1 VQFSCDSCKTQLQ
14 IADEKVR
21 GKRLVVRC
29 RRCGAKITIAD
40 PALAGKLTKP
50 APAKPAAVP
59 ASPAPVAASRAAASQ
74 PAAAPTATPGAAAK
88 PADGWAPKTSP
99 APAAPAA
106 TPSKQGS
113 SQQAPAQ
120 QPASQRASS
129 QQPKRTTDTE
139 NTLAMDSAMLER
151 ALLASKEEDPELGS
165 TRPPAPDVAEPADP
179 PLWFAMLQG
188 KQVGPLAR
196 SDVEA
201 RVFAGEVGP
210 RTYLWKEGMDAW
222 QRAKEVPELSS
233 LFPAPP
239 EEAKPVPAVPAPAP
253 DEPAD
258 RSEERVEGGVP
269 DELFTPGATH
279 SNSDLASWANTD
291 LGRQT
296 NPAAEP
302 GLQLAQQPPQ
312 RARASTP
319 MFESAAPTR
328 SRGGFGI
335 VIFAI
340 LAAVAVGGWIFFGQ
354 EQRRHALA
362 AVPEAT
368 ADAATA
374 EAAPSPSDA
383 AVAEAAPVPEK
394 PAPKATGLT
403 ADQVRKKLDDNKPAL
418 QTCVDDAL
426 KRDPK
431 LRAGKIH
438 VVATIAPSG
447 QVTGVKIDKRSIDE
461 APLGAC
467 LKRTTR
473 KIAFP
478 SFEGDPFDVD
488 IPIVVT
494 AGE

>member
-50 APAKPAAVP
+50 SQPRPSKPAVP
-59 ASPAPVAASRAAASQ
+59 ASQDEAS
-74 PAAAPTATPGAAAK
+74 
-88 PADGWAPKTSP
+88 GWSPKTV
-99 APAAPAA
+99 AEPAAPASA
-106 TPSKQGS
+106 
-113 SQQAPAQ
+113 AP
-120 QPASQRASS
+120 PR
-129 QQPKRTTDTE
+129 RTTDSE
-139 NTLAMDSAMLER
+139 NTLAIDSAMLER
-151 ALLASKEEDPELGS
+151 ALLASKEEDPELQS
-165 TRPPAPDVAEPADP
+165 TRAPAPDVATPADP

-188 KQVGPLAR
+188 KQEGPLSR
-196 SDVEA
+196 GDIED
-201 RVFAGEVGP
+201 RVANGEVGP

-233 LFPAPP
+233 LFPPPP
-239 EEAKPVPAVPAPAP
+239 EEPPLPPQAAAPEEEPARETAESAFTPAPA
-253 DEPAD
+253 DAN
-258 RSEERVEGGVP
+258 
-269 DELFTPGATH
+269 A
-279 SNSDLASWANTD
+279 DLASWANSD
-291 LGRQT
+291 LAHKT
-296 NPAAEP
+296 NP
-302 GLQLAQQPPQ
+302 GVQTPPQ
-312 RARASTP
+312 PVAPAPQRVRSSTP
-319 MFESAAPTR
+319 MFESTAPPR
-328 SRGGFGI
+328 SRGAFGI
-335 VIFAI
+335 VVLAI
-340 LAAVAVGGWIFFGQ
+340 VAAVVVGGLLFFRPDRGQ
-354 EQRRHALA
+354 HAQA
-362 AVPEAT
+362 AAPDVA

-374 EAAPSPSDA
+374 EAPPA
-383 AVAEAAPVPEK
+383 AVDAGIVEAAPAVETTPR
-394 PAPKATGLT
+394 AAAGLT
-403 ADQVRKKLDDNKPAL
+403 ADQVRKKLDDHKPAL
-418 QTCVDDAL
+418 QTCVDEAL

-447 QVTGVKIDKRSIDE
+447 QVTAVKIDKRAIDE

-478 SFEGDPFDVD
+478 SFAGDPFDVD